1 MIIVRLLRNRNF
13 ILILAFVLGMTLGK
27 VASWTEPLTL
37 PALALVMTVSV
48 TQISSKGFLPL
59 RGLVRPMLSAV
70 AFNYL
75 IFSTVTLLLAWWL
88 MPDQELWTGFVI
100 LAAVP
105 PAVAII
111 PFTYILGGDTVF
123 SLIGVVG
130 GYLAALIITPLM
142 ARLLI
147 GESFAQ
153 PLSLLTI
160 LGELIVL
167 PLLLSRLLIWLRL
180 TRYVDRWRGTIVNW
194 GFFIVI
200 FTVVGLNREVFL
212 GEPVVLGLTAII
224 SVAVT
229 FLLGGLIE
237 FTLKKLGVNEAT
249 RVSLMLMGTMKN
261 GGLAAAITLALFS
274 RRASLPMAV
283 ITPFSI
289 LYLVSLSLRRQWKR
303 RVNKTP

>member
-1 MIIVRLLRNRNF
+1 
-13 ILILAFVLGMTLGK
+13 MTLGK

-48 TQISSKGFLPL
+48 TQISSKEFLPL
-59 RGLVRPMLSAV
+59 RGLVRPMLLAV

-75 IFSTVTLLLAWWL
+75 ILSTVTLLLAWWL

-111 PFTYILGGDTVF
+111 PFTYILGGNTVL

-130 GYLAALIITPLM
+130 CYLAALIVTPLM
-142 ARLLI
+142 AHFLI

-153 PLSLLTI
+153 PLQLLII
-160 LGELIVL
+160 LGELVIL
-167 PLLLSRLLIWLRL
+167 PLVLSRLLLWLRL
-180 TRYVDRWRGTIVNW
+180 TRYSDRWRGAIVNW

-200 FTVVGLNREVFL
+200 FTVIGLNREVFL
-212 GEPVVLGLTAII
+212 GEPVVLGLTSVV
-224 SVAVT
+224 SVAIT
-229 FLLGGLIE
+229 FLLGYLIE
-237 FTLKKLGVNEAT
+237 FALKKLGVKEDT

-261 GGLAAAITLALFS
+261 GGLAAGITLALFS
-274 RRASLPMAV
+274 ERASLPMAV

-289 LYLVSLSLRRQWKR
+289 LYLVSLSLRRHWRQK
-303 RVNKTP
+303 